1 MSGEEM
7 TTLNNRLKKLE
18 AFQPKINSL
27 SHLSDEELE
36 QMLEAIQ
43 KKVDESDCPN
53 CIDCTTSRE
62 CKELHRK
69 CKEVEERL
77 AVI

>member
-1 MSGEEM
+1 MSWEEM
-7 TTLNNRLKKLE
+7 STLKNRLKKLE
-18 AFQPKINSL
+18 ATQPEINSL

-36 QMLEAIQ
+36 KRLKAIQ
-43 KKVDESDCPN
+43 KKAAESDCPN
-53 CIDCTTSRE
+53 YIEWTTSRE